1 MVGCYLGI
9 FVKAKLVS
17 RIGEVLVS
25 KIKTGVWG
33 STGNKGAVVGRM
45 KIDDTSIL
53 FMNCHLM
60 SGKNKGKLRIDEINY
75 IFDNAFKDEGLN
87 KVSIINFL

>member
-9 FVKAKLVS
+9 FVKATLVS

-33 STGNKGAVVGRM
+33 STGNKGAVVGRL
-45 KIDDTSIL
+45 KIDDTSIM

-87 KVSIINFL
+87 KVRFIQI

>member
-1 MVGCYLGI
+1 M
-9 FVKAKLVS
+9 
-17 RIGEVLVS
+17 S

-33 STGNKGAVVGRM
+33 STGNNGAVVGRL
-45 KIDDTSIL
+45 KIEDTSIM

-60 SGKNKGKLRIDEINY
+60 SGKNKGKHRLDEINY

-87 KVSIINFL
+87 KVSFINFEHFRNTLSRIMIRCSFLGT